1 MWRSLTGPHGTS
13 SGRCSCCCSP
23 SSLEEAGKAKLPTT
37 RKVPFY
43 YLLLLTIFT
52 LCWNTYRKATPDKGA
67 RLTFCCCLL
76 KKKSQFCLHVRV
88 RSVSRWQEGK
98 VELQVFPPMQT
109 ANESPA
115 SRYPLSH
122 WNWTAWPVFRLS
134 SCTLPFCISLGL
146 WQPLA
151 AGGREQIVHR
161 WRNLEVLVNVGVDRA
176 ALHTFTCWCWE
187 APGAV
192 GLTEE
197 SPGAQQL
204 QPVIAHVRGVLWE
217 RFPLCLHVCIVYRW
231 RRPTGLCCRDS
242 QKVMIRLHF
251 VDF

>member
-1 MWRSLTGPHGTS
+1 MWRSPTGRHGTS

-43 YLLLLTIFT
+43 YLLLLTITSHYVGTHTGKQPQTKEPGWHFVVS
-52 LCWNTYRKATPDKGA
+52 GS
-67 RLTFCCCLL
+67 
-76 KKKSQFCLHVRV
+76 KKKFCLRVCV

-109 ANESPA
+109 ASESPA

-161 WRNLEVLVNVGVDRA
+161 WRNLEVLVNVGADRA
-176 ALHTFTCWCWE
+176 TLHTFTCWCWE

-217 RFPLCLHVCIVYRW
+217 RFPLRLYVCIVYRW

-242 QKVMIRLHF
+242 QQVMIRVHF